1 MGKEYIPLFLDFNET
16 TQDLTD
22 EECGRLIRAIVA
34 YANDDDYQN
43 ILTGG
48 EKIAF
53 RFLKGLVD
61 RNAAISEKRALA
73 RTNKNKTEQNKTNDN
88 KEEQNES
95 NSATKTKTETD
106 TNTKNKNKDKE
117 ERFDRFWSAYP
128 RHEGKQAALK
138 AFSKVNPSDELL
150 QTMIEAIEKQKQS
163 DQWVKDGGQYIPHP
177 ATWLNGKRWEDES
190 LPQQKHKVMLPAQ
203 DFPQRDYSDVDSK
216 MMDSLAREIAEMNA
230 MEVG

>member
-1 MGKEYIPLFLDFNET
+1 VIIVGKEYIPLFLDFNET

-73 RTNKNKTEQNKTNDN
+73 RTNKNKTEQNGTIRNRT
-88 KEEQNES
+88 EQYGTAPFQINVDAKKS
-95 NSATKTKTETD
+95 P
-106 TNTKNKNKDKE
+106 
-117 ERFDRFWSAYP
+117 Y
-128 RHEGKQAALK
+128 LCI
-138 AFSKVNPSDELL
+138 VIPS
-150 QTMIEAIEKQKQS
+150 QCAGRGC
-163 DQWVKDGGQYIPHP
+163 WY
-177 ATWLNGKRWEDES
+177 
-190 LPQQKHKVMLPAQ
+190 
-203 DFPQRDYSDVDSK
+203 
-216 MMDSLAREIAEMNA
+216 
-230 MEVG
+230 

>member
-61 RNAAISEKRALA
+61 RNAAISEKRAQA
-73 RTNKNKTEQNKTNDN
+73 RAGKNKQEQNVTNDNKTEQND
-88 KEEQNES
+88 S
-95 NSATKTKTETD
+95 NNTTKTKTETD
-106 TNTKNKNKDKE
+106 TNTKNKNQNTSPL
-117 ERFDRFWSAYP
+117 FDQFWNAYP
-128 RHEGKQAALK
+128 RHVNKQGAMKVFEKAKIDNELLAVILK
-138 AFSKVNPSDELL
+138 A
-150 QTMIEAIEKQKQS
+150 IERQKES
-163 DQWVKDGGQYIPHP
+163 DQWTKDGGQFIPHP
-177 ATWLNGKRWEDES
+177 ATWLNQKRWEDET
-190 LPQQKHKVMLPAQ
+190 PKPYIKKVPAQ
-203 DFPQRDYSDVDSK
+203 DFEQRDYSDVPDA
-216 MMDSLAREIAEMNA
+216 MMSDLAKKIAEFNNK
-230 MEVG
+230 EVS

>member
-73 RTNKNKTEQNKTNDN
+73 RTNKNKTEQNESNDN
-88 KEEQNES
+88 KTEQNES
-95 NSATKTKTETD
+95 NSVTKTKTETN
-106 TNTKNKNKDKE
+106 TKTKNKNQNTSPF
-117 ERFDRFWSAYP
+117 FDQFWSVYP
-128 RHEGKQAALK
+128 RHTDKQGAMKAFDKANIDGALLEVILK
-138 AFSKVNPSDELL
+138 A
-150 QTMIEAIEKQKQS
+150 IEQQKAS
-163 DQWVKDGGQYIPHP
+163 DQWTKDNGQFIPHP
-177 ATWLNGKRWEDES
+177 ATWLNHKRWEDET
-190 LPQQKHKVMLPAQ
+190 PVIKPNGKVLPAQ
-203 DFPQRDYSDVDSK
+203 DFPQRNYKSVNDEL
-216 MMDSLAREIAEMNA
+216 MDSTAKEVEEFLAK
-230 MEVG
+230 EVG